1 MTIDQCPSTVHEGP
15 KQQPGKAELIE
26 RKRSLAGTVNGMSA
40 WRSGEEIADTS
51 EFRDFVEREFP
62 AGASELLTTS
72 RRSFMTLMGASLA
85 LAGAATIPGCRRP
98 DHKILPF
105 SKHIPEDVVPGK
117 PLYYATSMPLPG
129 GGAEGLLIETHEG
142 RPTKIEGNP
151 LHSNNLGKSTP
162 QSQASILGLYDPDRL
177 KFPFY
182 KPTGKEASWDDFA
195 AWAGEHFKKH
205 EGAASEGLAFIVDK
219 KTSPSRDAVRDR
231 ILRKYPKASW
241 VAWDPTET
249 RGQIDGTTTT
259 FGAPMREVLSLR
271 KAKVIVSLDRDFLG
285 NDPGQLTNA
294 REFAATRLPTKTGKM
309 VRDSHG
315 HDIPEFAMS
324 RLYVAESSMTTTGAQ
339 ADHRL
344 RLAPSRVIA
353 LAVELAKFVVSK
365 SGTAGTEA
373 LVAAL
378 NAVQVT
384 GGEALD
390 RGFIEEAGKDLLDT
404 VNRGGGVVLAGRN
417 MPAEVHV
424 LCHALNHCLG
434 TLGTLVKYQPM
445 DTEHAS
451 DSLKGLAALTA
462 KMAAGSISTLVVIDA
477 NPMYDAPGDLKFADA
492 FAKVGATVCMS
503 VQQSETA
510 VASTWSLNGCHYL
523 ESWGDT
529 VSNDGTLAVTQPMI
543 APLFGPQLSEAER
556 KLAESDRPMHA
567 LSEVEFL
574 ALLAGDK
581 RPDGYKI
588 VRSVWR
594 DMAKRSSPTEPED
607 SFERRFRRSLQDGV
621 LQGQQAPT
629 WVRDVQLS
637 EIAKAVAGMK
647 VPAGPAE
654 GKLEVVFMTGNLGD
668 GRYANLGWLQEL
680 PDTGTMVCWDNPALM
695 SPKTAVKLG
704 LWPENPKN
712 NKYTQE
718 KWPSADMAEI
728 SVGGRTIKAA
738 VWILP
743 GMADDTVILKYGYGR
758 TACGLVGDE
767 VGFNVYPLR
776 GGSAG
781 FLTEATAKKTEGEY
795 WIASTQNHW
804 SLEGRTSIVRTAD
817 LPAFAHYADQVITQK
832 HDLYR
837 FNGGVPVEEKL
848 NFAERL
854 GELSHTPPNLSIY
867 AHPYNASAKD
877 ASKGSAYSKGPQ
889 WGMTIDLS
897 TCIGCGTC
905 TIACQAENNIPI
917 VGKKETAKGREM
929 TWIRVDRYYTGYKEG
944 QPLEMM
950 NEPEEMLHQPIAC
963 VHCEYAPCE
972 TVCPVNATVH
982 TPDGMNA
989 MAYNRC
995 IGTRYCANNCPYK
1008 VRRFNFFDYG
1018 TAKFSG
1024 EYFGKDKVE
1033 AVAKVL
1039 PNENSGV
1046 TGSTKNGRVNV
1057 NLIPPRLREKLAEIE
1072 RMQKNPDVTVRS
1084 RGVMEKCTY
1093 CVQRI
1098 NAARI
1103 EINTSEVFPAADR
1116 NLVPD
1121 GFVQTA
1127 CQQACPTDAIT
1138 FGDILDR
1145 REYTDETGVKRQGSK
1160 VSIKRDDPRSYALLG
1175 YLLTRP
1181 RTSHMLRVRNPN
1193 PALLARTEAG
1203 KKRVEHWENPFD
1215 HGGHDEHKGH
1225 DHDHDHGHDEKKH
1238 AAAFD
1243 PRKRAEDRGY
1253 RASLTVLTGGKA

>member
-1 MTIDQCPSTVHEGP
+1 MHEGP
-15 KQQPGKAELIE
+15 KQMPGKAALIE
-26 RKRSLAGTVNGMSA
+26 RKRSLAGSVNGMTA
-40 WRSGEEIADTS
+40 WRSGEELADTPG
-51 EFRDFVEREFP
+51 FRDFVEREFP
-62 AGASELLTTS
+62 TGASELLTTS

-105 SKHIPEDVVPGK
+105 SKNVPEDIVPGK
-117 PLYYATSMPLPG
+117 PLFYATSMPLPG

-142 RPTKIEGNP
+142 RPTKVEGNP
-151 LHSNNLGKSTP
+151 MHSNNMGKSTA
-162 QSQASILGLYDPDRL
+162 QSQSSILGLYDPDRL

-182 KPTGKEASWDDFA
+182 KTTGKEASWDDVA

-219 KTSPSRDAVRDR
+219 KTSPSRDAMRDR
-231 ILRKYPKASW
+231 IMRKYPKASW
-241 VAWDPTET
+241 VAWDPTEV
-249 RGQIDGTTTT
+249 RGQIDGTATT

-271 KAKVIVSLDRDFLG
+271 KAKVIVSLDRDFLS
-285 NDPGQLTNA
+285 NDPGQLANA
-294 REFAATRLPTKTGKM
+294 REFAATRQPTKTGKM

-324 RLYVAESSMTTTGAQ
+324 RLYVAECSMSLTGGQ
-339 ADHRL
+339 ADHRV
-344 RLAPSRVIA
+344 RLAPSRIIG

-373 LVAAL
+373 LVAAI
-378 NAVQVT
+378 NAVQVP
-384 GGEALD
+384 GGDMLD
-390 RGFIEEAGKDLLDT
+390 QAFIEEAGKDLLDSA
-404 VNRGGGVVLAGRN
+404 NKGAGVVLAGRT
-417 MPAEVHV
+417 MPAEVHA

-451 DSLKGLAALTA
+451 DSLKGLTALTA
-462 KMAAGSISTLVVIDA
+462 KMAAGSIQTLVVIDA
-477 NPMYDAPGDLKFADA
+477 NPVYDAPSDLKFAEA
-492 FAKVGATVCMS
+492 YAKVAATVCMS
-503 VQQSETA
+503 VPQTETA
-510 VASTWSLNGCHYL
+510 AASTWTLNGCHYL

-529 VSNDGTLAVTQPMI
+529 VSNDGTLSITQPMI
-543 APLFGPQLSEAER
+543 APLFGPQLTEAER
-556 KLAESDRPMHA
+556 KLAESDRPMQA
-567 LSEVEFL
+567 LSEIELL
-574 ALLAGDK
+574 AMLAGDK

-607 SFERRFRRSLQDGV
+607 GFERRFRRSLQDGV
-621 LQGQQAPT
+621 LQGQGAPT
-629 WVRDVQLS
+629 WVKDVQLS

-647 VPAGPAE
+647 VPAGPTP
-654 GKLEVVFMTGNLGD
+654 GTLDVVFTSGHIGD
-668 GRYANLGWLQEL
+668 GRYANVGWLQEL
-680 PDTGTMVCWDNPALM
+680 PEMGTMVCWDNPALM

-704 LWPENPKN
+704 LWPENPKYN
-712 NKYTQE
+712 RYTAE
-718 KWPSADMAEI
+718 KWPAADMAEI
-728 SVGGRTIKAA
+728 SVGGRTIKCA
-738 VWILP
+738 VWVLP
-743 GMADDTVILKYGYGR
+743 GMADDTVIVKYGYGR

-776 GGSAG
+776 GGAAG
-781 FLTEATAKKTEGEY
+781 YLSGATAKKVEGDY

-804 SLEGRTSIVRTAD
+804 SMEGRTSIVRAVD
-817 LPAFAHYADQVITQK
+817 LPAFAHYADEVISQQHEMYK
-832 HDLYR
+832 ES
-837 FNGGVPVEEKL
+837 GGVPVTEKL

-854 GELSHTPPNLSIY
+854 GELSHMPPNLSIY

-877 ASKGSAYSKGPQ
+877 AGKNSKFSKGPQ

-897 TCIGCGTC
+897 SCTGCGVC

-929 TWIRVDRYYTGYKEG
+929 TWIRIDRYYTGYNEG
-944 QPLEMM
+944 DAIEMM
-950 NEPEEMLHQPIAC
+950 NEPAEILHQPVAC

-982 TPDGMNA
+982 THDGMNA

-1018 TAKFSG
+1018 TAKFGG

-1033 AVAKVL
+1033 AVVKYL
-1039 PNENSGV
+1039 PNDNSGL
-1046 TGSTKNGRVNV
+1046 TGSTKNGKLNT

-1084 RGVMEKCTY
+1084 RGVMEKCSY

-1098 NAARI
+1098 NQARI

-1116 NLVPD
+1116 NLIPD
-1121 GFVQTA
+1121 GFFETA
-1127 CQQACPTDAIT
+1127 CQQACPSNSIV
-1138 FGDILDR
+1138 FGDILDSK
-1145 REYTDETGVKRQGSK
+1145 EYTSETGTKRIGSK
-1160 VSIKRDDPRSYALLG
+1160 VSNTRADARSYALLG

-1181 RTSHMLRVRNPN
+1181 RTSHMIKIRNPN
-1193 PALLARTEAG
+1193 AALLARTPAG
-1203 KKRVEHWENPFD
+1203 KKRMESWEDPFH
-1215 HGGHDEHKGH
+1215 HGGHDEGGHKDDHEGH
-1225 DHDHDHGHDEKKH
+1225 DHGPGEHKH
-1238 AAAFD
+1238 SAAGFD
-1243 PRKRAEDRGY
+1243 PAKRAEDRGY
-1253 RASLTVLTGGKA
+1253 RASLTVLTGGLA